1 MKHLPDWPKTGPKA
15 VTIRQCYT
23 HTSGLGSLGD
33 VDADGPWLD
42 NQLANAL
49 AVLEPGKR
57 FEYNGLGYHLAGKIM
72 ESISGKSVPRL
83 VYEQV
88 FEPIGGTPVGPPVL
102 GYSVQSTAIDLLRL
116 GQLALNRG
124 SYGSKKLFSS
134 ETFEALLPRPLHE
147 FYPELDKT
155 LKVGIGID
163 GMAEKDPRAG
173 SMGFALDKVLL
184 SPNTVG
190 HGAASSTVFRVDP
203 DHQLVIAVARRQAGK
218 NYDRHLSEFLQAVD
232 DALR

>member
-1 MKHLPDWPKTGPKA
+1 M
-15 VTIRQCYT
+15 
-23 HTSGLGSLGD
+23 
-33 VDADGPWLD
+33 
-42 NQLANAL
+42 
-49 AVLEPGKR
+49 
-57 FEYNGLGYHLAGKIM
+57 
-72 ESISGKSVPRL
+72 
-83 VYEQV
+83 
-88 FEPIGGTPVGPPVL
+88 EPIGGTPVGPPVL